1 LPAGNQT
8 TVQFGAFEMN
18 VETAELRKSGFTVK
32 LSPQPSKVLLFL
44 VKRAGSLATREE
56 IKKEVWGA
64 ETFVDFEQ
72 GLNFCIRQ
80 IRSAL
85 LDDADKPRYI
95 ETVPK
100 RGYRFIAPIQYA
112 EAQTSFPL
120 SIPMR
125 TADVSRPIKL
135 QPIDRITGAESKH
148 DLISGLLEKI
158 AARQAVDA
166 LSSYPYWRPRRKVFL
181 GAGLILLLFSAVYV
195 WSRTWPKTNPQTQLA
210 TALARKQML
219 AVLPFENLSGDSE
232 QEFLTDG
239 ITEEMIAQLGRLNPR
254 RLGVIARTSAM
265 GYKTTHKSVP
275 EIAKELSVDYLLEGT
290 VRRSGRQARI
300 TARLIQVS
308 DQTNLWAQSYDVE
321 TGSGKLISVQHDIAK
336 RISNSLLHELLPS
349 SNSSPTD
356 LLPEAHE
363 AYLKGRFLEE
373 QRTEHSVRKAI
384 EYFQRAIS
392 LQADYAS
399 AYSGLADCYMLLP
412 LYDPT
417 TSAVPYRANA
427 FEAAKKA
434 VDLDGNNAEAH
445 LSLGQAN
452 FRAGNFAVAEPEYKK
467 AMELDPNSANA
478 HHWYGLFL
486 ATQGRLSEAREHL
499 AQARELDPVSLIIA
513 TNSGW
518 MEYFSGNIEGAI
530 AQYRKVLD
538 LDPQFGSARS
548 KLISAFEQK
557 GMWKQAA
564 ELQRQ
569 RFAGMQN
576 TKVDLALADVNDRK
590 SYYRGLELVLEEI
603 LTDPRRRIT
612 DYEVAAIYSMAGE
625 RTKAIEWLNTAYQ
638 NQSGTIYALAED
650 PAFLPLCSEPEFQ
663 SLLTE
668 MGFSAEALK
677 RLRSEYA
684 RRIRFHSI
692 AFAGD

>member
-1 LPAGNQT
+1 VA
-8 TVQFGAFEMN
+8 
-18 VETAELRKSGFTVK
+18 K
-32 LSPQPSKVLLFL
+32 
-44 VKRAGSLATREE
+44 
-56 IKKEVWGA
+56 
-64 ETFVDFEQ
+64 
-72 GLNFCIRQ
+72 
-80 IRSAL
+80 
-85 LDDADKPRYI
+85 
-95 ETVPK
+95 
-100 RGYRFIAPIQYA
+100 
-112 EAQTSFPL
+112 
-120 SIPMR
+120 
-125 TADVSRPIKL
+125 
-135 QPIDRITGAESKH
+135 
-148 DLISGLLEKI
+148 
-158 AARQAVDA
+158 
-166 LSSYPYWRPRRKVFL
+166 
-181 GAGLILLLFSAVYV
+181 
-195 WSRTWPKTNPQTQLA
+195 
-210 TALARKQML
+210 KQML

-265 GYKTTHKSVP
+265 GYKTTHKSVQ
-275 EIAKELSVDYLLEGT
+275 EIAKELSVDYLLEGSI
-290 VRRSGRQARI
+290 RRSGRQARI

-308 DQTNLWAQSYDVE
+308 DQTNLWAQNYDVE

-349 SNSSPTD
+349 NNPPAD

-384 EYFQRAIS
+384 EYFQSAIS
-392 LQADYAS
+392 LQPEYAS

-417 TSAVPYRANA
+417 TSAVSYLAKA
-427 FEAAKKA
+427 FEAAQKA
-434 VDLDGNNAEAH
+434 VDLDANNAEAH
-445 LSLGQAN
+445 LSLAQAN

-486 ATQGRLSEAREHL
+486 GTQGRLSEAREHL

-513 TNSGW
+513 TNTGW
-518 MEYFSGNIEGAI
+518 MEYFGGNIDGAI

-538 LDPQFGSARS
+538 LNPQFGSARS
-548 KLISAFEQK
+548 KLIGAFEQK

-569 RFAGMQN
+569 RFAEMKN
-576 TKVDLALADVNDRK
+576 TQVDLALAHVNDRK
-590 SYYRGLELVLEEI
+590 SYYKGLELVLEEI

-625 RTKAIEWLNTAYQ
+625 RTKAIEWLNAAYK

-650 PAFLPLCSEPEFQ
+650 PAFLPLYSEPQFQ
-663 SLLTE
+663 TLLTE

-677 RLRSEYA
+677 RLHSEYA
-684 RRIRFHSI
+684 RRIRFHAI